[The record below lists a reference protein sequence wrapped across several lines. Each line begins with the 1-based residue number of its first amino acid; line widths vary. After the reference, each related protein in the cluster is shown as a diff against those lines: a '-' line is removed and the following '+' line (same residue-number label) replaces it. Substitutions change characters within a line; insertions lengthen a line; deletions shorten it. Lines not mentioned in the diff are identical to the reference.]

1 MDLQAEMEQQLRR
14 FEAIMSEV
22 YMEHEKLME
31 KMNRDF
37 QLEKDELEHKKKEFR
52 LRSKKCMP
60 NIRLTDNV
68 LRMRN
73 GRRSRQ

>member
-37 QLEKDELEHKKKEFR
+37 QLEKDELELLWKQKVINGDTWEK
-52 LRSKKCMP
+52 
-60 NIRLTDNV
+60 NIRIN
-68 LRMRN
+68 N
-73 GRRSRQ
+73 II